1 MFIKGTKLEA
11 IMMTERISTNSH
23 VLKDRE
29 MEKIC
34 IYINISPYDTT
45 L

>member
-11 IMMTERISTNSH
+11 IMITERISTNSH
-23 VLKDRE
+23 VLKDKE